1 MKSCAASGKYPPR
14 GAADGDRVPLVVREL
29 VGRGVLDADGSVS
42 QVQGVVQLPPV
53 ELDGDEVGGLAGVK
67 HDEAVLL
74 VRAELKPARRVE

>member
-1 MKSCAASGKYPPR
+1 M
-14 GAADGDRVPLVVREL
+14 PLVVREL

-74 VRAELKPARRVE
+74 VRAELKPARSHS